1 VVKIHDMRRSER
13 EKKAV
18 ADRLIGPMRPQ
29 GNDFAHGLHIRLG
42 EDELN
47 KIGISGMPRF
57 GDQFR
62 VEGEMKVTDATAR
75 DSERPGSTRDVE
87 FVLHRLGAEP
97 KASPADRDRDPTIR
111 EELEKARHQAG
122 GSTMPP
128 GRGAPLGARFNSQR
142 RA

>member
-18 ADRLIGPMRPQ
+18 ADRMIGPIRPQ

-47 KIGISGMPRF
+47 RIGIGGMPRF
-57 GDQFR
+57 GDVFR
-62 VEGEMKVTDATAR
+62 VEGEMKVTNATAR
-75 DSERPGSTRDVE
+75 DSENAGSTRDVE

-97 KASPADRDRDPTIR
+97 TAGPAEAGRDPGIR

-128 GRGAPLGARFNSQR
+128 GRGAPLGARFNTQR